1 MSNFGKNKFFP
12 LEKVKILKKN
22 FTKFA
27 QLKKRKKILCI
38 FRRIGP
44 FYTLKKGVEKLPGS
58 EPPHPQVW
66 KIPHIYIFFIL
77 CIAP

>member
-27 QLKKRKKILCI
+27 QLKKRKKNSLHFSTIWTILH
-38 FRRIGP
+38 
-44 FYTLKKGVEKLPGS
+44 T
-58 EPPHPQVW
+58 
-66 KIPHIYIFFIL
+66 
-77 CIAP
+77 